1 MKLLADL
8 KMFLDNDN
16 QSEYESDEDVE
27 IILIPKL
34 HHGRPIDPTTSPE
47 DRIKNKY
54 QVEYIKRKYNNNPEY
69 REACK
74 VRALATYHR
83 NKNNKTKEELKIIN
97 REKYLR
103 KKAKLL
109 QKKLENYLRLIYST

>member
-1 MKLLADL
+1 MKFLADL
-8 KMFLDNDN
+8 KMFLENDN
-16 QSEYESDEDVE
+16 QSEYESDDEDIE
-27 IILIPKL
+27 IIPIQPK

-47 DRIKNKY
+47 ERKKNIY

-69 REACK
+69 REGCK

-83 NKNNKTKEELKIIN
+83 TKGNKTKEEWKQIN

-103 KKAKLL
+103 KKEKLL
-109 QKKLENYLRLIYST
+109 QQKLENI